1 MERKSA
7 WKRYNEEQLNDLEQF
22 ATDYKEFISECK
34 TERECVS
41 RAVSMAKVCGF
52 KNLQEVI
59 ARGEVLVPG
68 DRVYSVQMGKQIM
81 LAVIGREPIEK
92 GMRIIGA
99 HIDSPR
105 MDIKQNPLYEA
116 GKMAYMDTH
125 YYGGIKKYQWVTLPL
140 ALHGIVCKKDKSAV
154 SLSIGEDPEDP
165 VFCVSD
171 LLIHLAADQ
180 MSKPASQAI
189 EGEKLDLL
197 IAGRPKINVS
207 LDKDSDSKD
216 DKDKE
221 KENVKNF
228 VLDKLRDIGI
238 DEADFQSAELEVVP
252 AGPAR
257 DLGLDRSMIL
267 GYGHD
272 DRSCAYPTLMALL
285 HMDTPRFTSVGL
297 LVDKEEIGSVGATGM
312 HSKYFEN
319 MVAEMINCMTEYTD
333 LKLRRALMNSKML
346 SCDVSAGYD
355 PLYAAAFEK
364 KNAAHMGCG
373 VVFNKFTGSRGKSG
387 SNDANAEFIADIR
400 AALETAG
407 VTYQTAELGRVDEG
421 GGGTIAYIMANYG
434 MQVIDCGVPVL
445 SMHAPWEVINKAD
458 LYEAMRCYEAFLDM

>member
-22 ATDYKEFISECK
+22 AADYKEFISECK
-34 TERECVS
+34 TERECVN

-189 EGEKLDLL
+189 EGEKLDIL
-197 IAGRPKINVS
+197 IAGRPKINIS
-207 LDKDSDSKD
+207 SDKDGDAKD
-216 DKDKE
+216 DKEKE
-221 KENVKNF
+221 KENVKSF

-285 HMDTPRFTSVGL
+285 HMDTPRYTSVGL

-319 MVAEMINCMTEYTD
+319 MVAEMINCMTE
-333 LKLRRALMNSKML
+333 
-346 SCDVSAGYD
+346 
-355 PLYAAAFEK
+355 
-364 KNAAHMGCG
+364 
-373 VVFNKFTGSRGKSG
+373 
-387 SNDANAEFIADIR
+387 
-400 AALETAG
+400 
-407 VTYQTAELGRVDEG
+407 
-421 GGGTIAYIMANYG
+421 
-434 MQVIDCGVPVL
+434 
-445 SMHAPWEVINKAD
+445 
-458 LYEAMRCYEAFLDM
+458 